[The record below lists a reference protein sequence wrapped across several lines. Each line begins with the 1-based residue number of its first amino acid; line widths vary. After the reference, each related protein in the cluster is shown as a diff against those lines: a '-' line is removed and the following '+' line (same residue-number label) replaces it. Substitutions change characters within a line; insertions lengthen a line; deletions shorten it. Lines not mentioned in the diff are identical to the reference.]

1 MQGFDHR
8 TLNVL
13 IAVEEQ
19 SQDIAQGVHKDKDN
33 EDVGAGDQVRHRGF
47 CRWENAVLVTCAP
60 NMSSDGE
67 KLNCKI
73 SNSHLGTTY

>member
-33 EDVGAGDQVRHRGF
+33 EDVGAGDQVRQSSRGF
-47 CRWENAVLVTCAP
+47 LFEGSCPIRDL
-60 NMSSDGE
+60 
-67 KLNCKI
+67 
-73 SNSHLGTTY
+73 TTSL